1 MRFTSNLEQNVLVVS
16 FTESLIRED
25 NPVELFS
32 LVEDFL
38 SKGVT
43 LCAVDLSQLAFINSA
58 GLGIIITLL
67 TKFRNKGGELVVINP
82 SEHVK
87 KLLIITK
94 LNAIFHIEESEEAAV
109 QFLNGINSSQKKL

>member
-1 MRFTSNLEQNVLVVS
+1 MMVSSSLEQNVLLLT
-16 FTESLIRED
+16 FTERLMRDD
-25 NPVELFS
+25 NAAELFS

-43 LCAVDLSQLAFINSA
+43 LCAVDMSQLEFMNSA
-58 GLGIIITLL
+58 GLGIVITLL
-67 TKFRNKGGELVVINP
+67 TKFRTKGGELVVIQP

-94 LNAIFHIEESEEAAV
+94 LNAIFHIEESREAAI
-109 QFLNGINSSQKKL
+109 QFLNGLDSSQ